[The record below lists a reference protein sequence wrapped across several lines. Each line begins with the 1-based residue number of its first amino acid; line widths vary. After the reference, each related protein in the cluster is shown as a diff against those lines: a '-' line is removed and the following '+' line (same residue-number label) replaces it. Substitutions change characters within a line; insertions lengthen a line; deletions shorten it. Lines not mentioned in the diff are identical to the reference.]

1 MAHFLPHSVTSFH
14 MAAFTNFPV
23 LHKLKE
29 KTGTIMATIV
39 LDAGHGGSDSG
50 AVYQNRVE
58 KDDNLALTLAVG
70 NILEQNGVNVIYTRT
85 NDVYETPA
93 QKADEANAA
102 NADYFIS
109 IHRNSTPVPNSYSG
123 VESLVYDRYGRAY
136 EMAVNINEQLNAIGM
151 NNLGINERKNLVV
164 LRRTSIPAVLLEI
177 GYVNTDTDN
186 IFFDQRFDDIANAI
200 AQGILET
207 IG

>member
-1 MAHFLPHSVTSFH
+1 
-14 MAAFTNFPV
+14 
-23 LHKLKE
+23 
-29 KTGTIMATIV
+29 MATIV

-50 AVYQNRVE
+50 AVYQNRIE
-58 KDDNLALTLAVG
+58 KDDTLALTLAVG

-85 NDVYETPA
+85 NDIYESPA

-123 VESLVYDRYGRAY
+123 VESLVYDSYGRAY
-136 EMAVNINEQLNAIGM
+136 EMAANINEQLNAIGM

-164 LRRTSIPAVLLEI
+164 LRCTSMPAVLLEI

-186 IFFDQRFDDIANAI
+186 VFFDQRFDDIANAI

>member
-1 MAHFLPHSVTSFH
+1 
-14 MAAFTNFPV
+14 
-23 LHKLKE
+23 
-29 KTGTIMATIV
+29 MATIV

-50 AVYQNRVE
+50 AVYQNRIE
-58 KDDNLALTLAVG
+58 KDDTLALTLAVG

-85 NDVYETPA
+85 NDIYESPA
-93 QKADEANAA
+93 QKADKANAA

-123 VESLVYDRYGRAY
+123 VESLVYDSYGRAY
-136 EMAVNINEQLNAIGM
+136 EMAANINEQLNAIGM

-164 LRRTSIPAVLLEI
+164 LRRTSMPAVLLEI

-186 IFFDQRFDDIANAI
+186 VFFDQRFDDIANAI

>member
-1 MAHFLPHSVTSFH
+1 
-14 MAAFTNFPV
+14 
-23 LHKLKE
+23 
-29 KTGTIMATIV
+29 MATIV

-58 KDDNLALTLAVG
+58 KDDTLALTLAVG
-70 NILEQNGVNVIYTRT
+70 DILERNGVNVIYTRT

-93 QKADEANAA
+93 QKANEANAA
-102 NADYFIS
+102 NADYFVS

-123 VESLVYDRYGRAY
+123 VESLVYDRYGSAY
-136 EMAVNINEQLNAIGM
+136 NLASNINEQLNQIGM

-164 LRRTSIPAVLLEI
+164 LRRTSMPAVLLEI
-177 GYVNTDTDN
+177 GYVNTDADN
-186 IFFDQRFDDIANAI
+186 VFFDSRFDEIANAI

-207 IG
+207 IE

>member
-1 MAHFLPHSVTSFH
+1 
-14 MAAFTNFPV
+14 
-23 LHKLKE
+23 
-29 KTGTIMATIV
+29 MATIV

-50 AVYQNRVE
+50 AVYQNRIE
-58 KDDNLALTLAVG
+58 KDDTLALTLAVG

-85 NDVYETPA
+85 NDIYESPA

-123 VESLVYDRYGRAY
+123 VESLVYDSYGKAY
-136 EMAVNINEQLNAIGM
+136 EMAANINEQLNAIGM

-164 LRRTSIPAVLLEI
+164 LRRTSMPAVLLEI

-186 IFFDQRFDDIANAI
+186 VFFDQRFDDIANAI

>member
-1 MAHFLPHSVTSFH
+1 
-14 MAAFTNFPV
+14 
-23 LHKLKE
+23 
-29 KTGTIMATIV
+29 MATIV

-85 NDVYETPA
+85 NDVYESPA
-93 QKADEANAA
+93 RKADEANAA

-136 EMAVNINEQLNAIGM
+136 EMAVNINERLNAIGM

-186 IFFDQRFDDIANAI
+186 VFFDQRFDDIANAI

>member
-1 MAHFLPHSVTSFH
+1 
-14 MAAFTNFPV
+14 
-23 LHKLKE
+23 
-29 KTGTIMATIV
+29 MATIV

-50 AVYQNRVE
+50 AVYQNRIE
-58 KDDNLALTLAVG
+58 KDDTLALTLAVG

-85 NDVYETPA
+85 NDIYESPA
-93 QKADEANAA
+93 QKADEANEA

-123 VESLVYDRYGRAY
+123 VESLVYDSYGRAY
-136 EMAVNINEQLNAIGM
+136 EMAANINEQLNAIGM

-164 LRRTSIPAVLLEI
+164 LRRTSMPAVLLEI

-186 IFFDQRFDDIANAI
+186 VFFDQRFDDIANAI

>member
-1 MAHFLPHSVTSFH
+1 
-14 MAAFTNFPV
+14 
-23 LHKLKE
+23 
-29 KTGTIMATIV
+29 MATIV

-50 AVYQNRVE
+50 AVYQNRIE
-58 KDDNLALTLAVG
+58 KDDTLALTLAVG

-85 NDVYETPA
+85 NDIYESPA

-123 VESLVYDRYGRAY
+123 VESLIYDSYGRAY
-136 EMAVNINEQLNAIGM
+136 EMAANINEQLNAIGM

-164 LRRTSIPAVLLEI
+164 LRRTSMPAVLLEI

-186 IFFDQRFDDIANAI
+186 VFFDQRFDDIANAI

>member
-1 MAHFLPHSVTSFH
+1 
-14 MAAFTNFPV
+14 
-23 LHKLKE
+23 
-29 KTGTIMATIV
+29 MATIV

-50 AVYQNRVE
+50 AVYGSRVE

-70 NILEQNGVNVIYTRT
+70 DILERNGVNVIYTRT
-85 NDVYETPA
+85 NDVYESPA
-93 QKADEANAA
+93 RKADEANAA
-102 NADYFIS
+102 NADYLVS

-123 VESLVYDRYGRAY
+123 VESLVYNSYGSAY
-136 EMAVNINEQLNAIGM
+136 EMAVNINEQLSQIGL

-177 GYVNTDTDN
+177 GYVNTDADN
-186 IFFDQRFDDIANAI
+186 AFFDARFDDIANAI

-207 IG
+207 IR